1 MVAEDL
7 SDPDVQNERSY
18 DDLLVSIEAN
28 KDKLNLLIGVCD
40 DSKLRDEIIQQ
51 YEAELEPDIRRYR
64 VVLGRGEPSLRAAIE
79 EVVENDEYLKQGKQA
94 VLTVTGAEQLFV
106 LKLGAERSEQEIF
119 FGYLQWTREALREFP
134 YSIVVWITYQIE
146 RSLSKQ
152 APDFW
157 SWRKGVF
164 RFWSRKKAALP
175 RQEIE
180 PFHFA
185 LEDENL
191 LGTDDDDQYFLPLDD
206 LKALIQQTEEKRG
219 EKDPSLATLYAR
231 MGQIYKQRLE
241 RGECRD
247 YQQELA
253 LAIKYFSKAANLQ
266 KELGLEEGFAST
278 LNNLAELY
286 RTQGRYD
293 QAEPLYLQALELRK
307 RLLGEDHPDVATS
320 LNNLAELYNSQGRYD
335 RAEPLCLQALE
346 LRKRLLGE
354 DHPDIATS
362 LNNLALLYK
371 SQRYK
376 SQGHYDQAEPLY
388 LQALELRKRLLGE
401 DHPDVVTSLSNLAGL
416 YNSQGRYDQAE
427 LLCLQ
432 ALELSKR
439 LLGEDHP
446 HVAASLN
453 NLAFVYNSQGRYD
466 QAEPLYLQALELSK
480 RLLGEDHP
488 HVAASLSN
496 LAELY
501 RTQGRYDQAEPL
513 YLQALE
519 LSKRLLGEEHP
530 QVATSLNNLA
540 ELYRSQGRY
549 DQAEPLCLQALELRK
564 RLLGEDH
571 PHVATSLNNLA
582 ELYNSQG
589 RYDQAEPLF
598 LQALEIL
605 ERVLG
610 DDHPNTKTIRK
621 NLAILRQERHTS
633 NS

>member
-18 DDLLVSIEAN
+18 ENLLVSIEAN
-28 KDKLNLLIGVCD
+28 KDKLNLLIGACD
-40 DSKLRDEIIQQ
+40 DGNLRDEIIQR

-79 EVVENDEYLKQGKQA
+79 EVVKNDQYLQQGGRA

-106 LKLGAERSEQEIF
+106 LKLGAQRSEQEIF

-134 YSIVVWITYQIE
+134 YSIVVWITHQIE

-175 RQEIE
+175 TREIA
-180 PFHFA
+180 PFRLA

-191 LGTDDDDQYFLPLDD
+191 LSTDDDDQYFLPLDD

-219 EKDPSLATLYAR
+219 KKDASLATLYAR

-253 LAIKYFSKAANLQ
+253 LAIAYFSKAAGLQ
-266 KELGLEEGFAST
+266 KELGLEEDFAPT
-278 LNNLAELY
+278 LSNLAYLY
-286 RTQGRYD
+286 Y
-293 QAEPLYLQALELRK
+293 
-307 RLLGEDHPDVATS
+307 
-320 LNNLAELYNSQGRYD
+320 SQGRYSE
-335 RAEPLCLQALE
+335 AEPLLVQALA
-346 LRKRLLGE
+346 LR
-354 DHPDIATS
+354 
-362 LNNLALLYK
+362 
-371 SQRYK
+371 
-376 SQGHYDQAEPLY
+376 
-388 LQALELRKRLLGE
+388 
-401 DHPDVVTSLSNLAGL
+401 
-416 YNSQGRYDQAE
+416 
-427 LLCLQ
+427 
-432 ALELSKR
+432 
-439 LLGEDHP
+439 
-446 HVAASLN
+446 
-453 NLAFVYNSQGRYD
+453 
-466 QAEPLYLQALELSK
+466 
-480 RLLGEDHP
+480 
-488 HVAASLSN
+488 
-496 LAELY
+496 
-501 RTQGRYDQAEPL
+501 
-513 YLQALE
+513 
-519 LSKRLLGEEHP
+519 KRLLGEEHP
-530 QVATSLNNLA
+530 DVAESLNNLA

-549 DQAEPLCLQALELRK
+549 SEAEPLYEQALALRK
-564 RLLGEDH
+564 RLLREEHSDVAESLNNLALLYYSQGRYSEAEPLYRQALELIKRLLGEEH

-582 ELYNSQG
+582 ALYSSQG
-589 RYDQAEPLF
+589 RYDQAEPLLRQALKLRKRLLGEDHPQVATSLNNLALLYDSQGRYDQAELLY

-610 DDHPNTKTIRK
+610 DDHPNTVTTRE
-621 NLAILRQERHTS
+621 NLAILRQKRHTS

>member
-7 SDPDVQNERSY
+7 SDSDVQNERSY

-40 DSKLRDEIIQQ
+40 DSNLRDEIIKQ
-51 YEAELEPDIRRYR
+51 YEAELEPDIRCYR
-64 VVLGRGEPSLRAAIE
+64 VILGRGEPSLRAAIE
-79 EVVENDEYLKQGKQA
+79 EVVKNDQYLKQGGQA

-134 YSIVVWITYQIE
+134 YSIVVWITHQIE

-175 RQEIE
+175 AREIA
-180 PFHFA
+180 PFRWA

-191 LGTDDDDQYFLPLDD
+191 LSTDDDEQYFLPLED

-231 MGQIYKQRLE
+231 MGQIYDQRLE

-247 YQQELA
+247 YQQEQA
-253 LAIKYFSKAANLQ
+253 LAIEYFSKAADLQ
-266 KELGLEEGFAST
+266 KELGLEEDLAST
-278 LNNLAELY
+278 LSNLAYLY
-286 RTQGRYD
+286 SSQGRYD
-293 QAEPLYLQALELRK
+293 QAEPLLVQALELRKRLLQEDHPNVATSLNNLALLYKSQGRYAEAEPLLVQALELRK

-320 LNNLAELYNSQGRYD
+320 LNNLAALYDSQGRYD
-335 RAEPLCLQALE
+335 QAEPLYLQALE
-346 LRKRLLGE
+346 LWKRLLGE
-354 DHPDIATS
+354 DHPDVATS
-362 LNNLALLYK
+362 INNLAALYD
-371 SQRYK
+371 
-376 SQGHYDQAEPLY
+376 SQGRYAEAEPLY

-401 DHPDVVTSLSNLAGL
+401 DHPNVATSLNNLAAL
-416 YNSQGRYDQAE
+416 YKSQGRYDQAE
-427 LLCLQ
+427 LLYLQ
-432 ALELSKR
+432 ALEVRKR
-439 LLGEDHP
+439 LLQEDHP
-446 HVAASLN
+446 DVATSLN
-453 NLAFVYNSQGRYD
+453 NLALLYKSQGRYD
-466 QAEPLYLQALELSK
+466 QAEPLY
-480 RLLGEDHP
+480 
-488 HVAASLSN
+488 
-496 LAELY
+496 
-501 RTQGRYDQAEPL
+501 
-513 YLQALE
+513 
-519 LSKRLLGEEHP
+519 
-530 QVATSLNNLA
+530 
-540 ELYRSQGRY
+540 
-549 DQAEPLCLQALELRK
+549 
-564 RLLGEDH
+564 
-571 PHVATSLNNLA
+571 
-582 ELYNSQG
+582 
-589 RYDQAEPLF
+589 

-610 DDHPNTKTIRK
+610 DDHPNTKACRK